1 MRKLLLILTIATPW
15 HIWAIDDGTGN
26 NNGDNDNSIPI
37 INSDCIPEEQQ
48 LQIPVF
54 HAIINNDCSIMV
66 STDRPAD
73 FEVMIFDSNG
83 LNVRYRGVTINNVLH
98 ITAQSFSVG
107 QYTLQITTNEC
118 TYTGVFEISHSL

>member
-1 MRKLLLILTIATPW
+1 MKKIILPFFVALSFYIVYA
-15 HIWAIDDGTGN
+15 N
-26 NNGDNDNSIPI
+26 ENDNDDDDKIVL
-37 INSDCIPEEQQ
+37 SDNCHYTETRRDE
-48 LQIPVF
+48 IPVF